1 MHPITFGLPSHLL
14 RLRDDRILMTYGHR
28 RAPYGNQARVSADNG
43 KSWSDPMIVS
53 GDGIGGDLGYPSTVE
68 LADGTLL
75 TVWYE
80 TMAQPKLAVLRQAKW
95 RLE

>member
-1 MHPITFGLPSHLL
+1 MLI
-14 RLRDDRILMTYGHR
+14 
-28 RAPYGNQARVSADNG
+28 SADG
-43 KSWSDPMIVS
+43 TS
-53 GDGIGGDLGYPSTVE
+53 GDLGYPSTVE

-80 TMAQPKLAVLRQAKW
+80 AMAEPKLAVLRQATW

>member
-1 MHPITFGLPSHLL
+1 
-14 RLRDDRILMTYGHR
+14 MTYGHR
-28 RAPYGNQARVSADNG
+28 RAPFGNQARVSADHG
-43 KSWSDPMIVS
+43 KTWGEPVIVS

-80 TMAQPKLAVLRQAKW
+80 KLQESDRAVLRQARWKW
-95 RLE
+95 L